1 MLWYINYMGSAFR
14 KIFIFFVLAII
25 AWAGFALGNHY
36 GQGQCEICPPTEID
50 FSLFWEAY
58 QKLQEHFADSE
69 KISTPAIIY
78 GAISG
83 MTESLNDSY
92 TIFLTPEDAKIFKED
107 VQGVLEGVGM
117 EIGIKEKQLTVIAPL
132 EGTPADFAGLL
143 PGDKILEID
152 GISTQGISVD
162 KAIKLIRGE
171 KGTQVSL
178 TIFREGWDKSREF
191 EIVRAAIEIPSLKW
205 ELIGEEKDIA
215 HIKLYQF
222 SQKASFDFKEAALE
236 ILAGPVEK
244 IILDLRSNPGGYLHV
259 AKDIANWFLEE
270 GDIVLIEEFGVEGTR
285 EEYKASEN
293 GKLLAYPV
301 LVLIN
306 QGTASGAEI
315 LAGALRDNR
324 GIKLIGENSF
334 GKGSVQELIDLSD
347 GSKLKITVANW
358 LTPNGVLI
366 SEQGLE
372 PDIKVE
378 MTEEDYKQERDL
390 QLNKAIEVMDKI
402 R

>member
-1 MLWYINYMGSAFR
+1 M
-14 KIFIFFVLAII
+14 
-25 AWAGFALGNHY
+25 
-36 GQGQCEICPPTEID
+36 
-50 FSLFWEAY
+50 
-58 QKLQEHFADSE
+58 
-69 KISTPAIIY
+69 
-78 GAISG
+78 
-83 MTESLNDSY
+83 
-92 TIFLTPEDAKIFKED
+92 
-107 VQGVLEGVGM
+107 
-117 EIGIKEKQLTVIAPL
+117 
-132 EGTPADFAGLL
+132 
-143 PGDKILEID
+143 
-152 GISTQGISVD
+152 
-162 KAIKLIRGE
+162 
-171 KGTQVSL
+171 
-178 TIFREGWDKSREF
+178 
-191 EIVRAAIEIPSLKW
+191 
-205 ELIGEEKDIA
+205 
-215 HIKLYQF
+215 
-222 SQKASFDFKEAALE
+222 
-236 ILAGPVEK
+236 
-244 IILDLRSNPGGYLHV
+244 